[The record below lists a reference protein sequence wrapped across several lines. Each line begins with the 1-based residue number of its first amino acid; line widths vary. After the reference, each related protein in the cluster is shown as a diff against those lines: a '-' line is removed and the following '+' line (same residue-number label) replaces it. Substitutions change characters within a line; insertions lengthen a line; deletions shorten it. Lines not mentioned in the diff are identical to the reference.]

1 MAWRTGGEVGKTC
14 RVEEAGEGD
23 EGHGESGVIRERER
37 MDKEQEELEMKE

>member
-1 MAWRTGGEVGKTC
+1 MCKMC